1 MKTFKDEYREL
12 LLWYKEKT
20 DECDKILSEGGHDGG
35 GTEKRRVYTAE
46 YHKKLTELKQKYSKE
61 PTAQET
67 ETEPLANAVGKA
79 RTFGQAVS
87 PPPV

>member
-12 LLWYKEKT
+12 ILWYKEKT
-20 DECDKILSEGGHDGG
+20 DECDKIPSEGGHDGG

-61 PTAQET
+61 PPAQET
-67 ETEPLANAVGKA
+67 ETESIASSVGKA
-79 RTFGQAVS
+79 RTFKKVIR
-87 PPPV
+87 PPV